1 MHPAGTH
8 AFVANYGA
16 GSVAAFP
23 IRPDGALGAR
33 QSLVRHTGSS
43 AHPTRQ
49 TRPHAHA
56 IRTAPDDAFVLAAD
70 LGADRLFVYRF
81 DPRHGTL
88 TPHEP
93 PAAVARAGSGPRHF
107 AAHPSGDA
115 VFLINE
121 LTSTICARTPGTA
134 RGGTLDLPGAIS
146 TLPDGFAGENTTAEV
161 TVHPSGRF
169 VYGSNRGHDS
179 IAAFR
184 VSEDRTLTLAGFYPT
199 GGKTP
204 RHFAIDPD
212 GGFLLAANQESD
224 SLVLFRID
232 QETGALAKT
241 GACATVP
248 SPVFVGMP
256 LAR

>member
-1 MHPAGTH
+1 MAESPRRQRSCGTQARVHIH
-8 AFVANYGA
+8 AA
-16 GSVAAFP
+16 
-23 IRPDGALGAR
+23 RPE
-33 QSLVRHTGSS
+33 S
-43 AHPTRQ
+43 
-49 TRPHAHA
+49 HAHA
-56 IRTAPDDAFVLAAD
+56 IRTAPDDGFVLAAD
-70 LGADRLFVYRF
+70 LGADRLFVYGF
-81 DPRHGTL
+81 DPRRGTL
-88 TPHEP
+88 TPNEP
-93 PAAVARAGSGPRHF
+93 PAAVVPAGSGPRHF

-115 VFLINE
+115 LFLINE
-121 LTSTICARTPGTA
+121 LTSTIASYAWDGIR
-134 RGGTLDLPGAIS
+134 GTLDLRGVRS

-184 VSEDRTLTLAGFYPT
+184 VNDDHTLTLAGFYST

-212 GGFLLAANQESD
+212 GGFLLAANQDSH
-224 SLVLFRID
+224 SLVLFRLD

-248 SPVFVGMP
+248 TPVFVGMP
-256 LAR
+256 LPR